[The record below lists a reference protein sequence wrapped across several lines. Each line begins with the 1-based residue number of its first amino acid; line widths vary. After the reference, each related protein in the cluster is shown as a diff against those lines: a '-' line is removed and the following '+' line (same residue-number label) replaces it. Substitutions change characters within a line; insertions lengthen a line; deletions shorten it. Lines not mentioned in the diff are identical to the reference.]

1 MIRLEA
7 RLPIT
12 AARFVWLQL
21 ISGAFPLE
29 NFETCFCPMSPTHTT
44 SLGAYKTPAAD
55 SEEAPLHGL
64 HAATHQPVINPRK
77 CERPVLVFVINQVF
91 STPMRRT
98 TQDLTTVE
106 LCSPCSLGSNEFLR
120 YYIHFK
126 DDLDYAT
133 RCTQTS
139 IKITCFS
146 SRFDLRHPNTV
157 LQVQLLFG
165 SSYARIALHP
175 KAHEGHFRNRCP

>member
-1 MIRLEA
+1 MAQATLSFTRAYISSVMEDFPDIHKLISSLVIRLEA

-77 CERPVLVFVINQVF
+77 CERPVLVFVIVQVF

-106 LCSPCSLGSNEFLR
+106 LCSPCSLGSNE
-120 YYIHFK
+120 
-126 DDLDYAT
+126 
-133 RCTQTS
+133 
-139 IKITCFS
+139 
-146 SRFDLRHPNTV
+146 
-157 LQVQLLFG
+157 
-165 SSYARIALHP
+165 LHSL
-175 KAHEGHFRNRCP
+175 